1 MLRRKPSNASE
12 KEPGHKKV
20 SAGSARL
27 PSAPAGVPAWPAA
40 AEPGLPTGY

>member
-12 KEPGHKKV
+12 KEPGHKV